1 MNLHP
6 QDHNA
11 PKPPPFRDTLIAL
24 ILIAFICFVIMEVT

>member
-6 QDHNA
+6 QDHNT
-11 PKPPPFRDTLIAL
+11 PKPPSFGDTLIAL